1 MMVVHRDRLAPIR
14 ELLGT
19 SGLKEG
25 AMVAVG
31 EKSPQ
36 GKTEKLVGR

>member
-1 MMVVHRDRLAPIR
+1 MMVINLDRLAPYL

-25 AMVAVG
+25 AAGAVA
-31 EKSPQ
+31 E
-36 GKTEKLVGR
+36 